1 MLSYALRKIGVVK
14 TDEGATR
21 LVLILA
27 GAIAALAAFYAGT
40 PSANSWIVEL
50 GERAALFA
58 IVFFSVGAI
67 LAIGSAMGAEKAD
80 KSKKN

>member
-50 GERAALFA
+50 GGEELRFSQS
-58 IVFFSVGAI
+58 FFSV
-67 LAIGSAMGAEKAD
+67 SVR
-80 KSKKN
+80 S